1 MRQIATSRYSF
12 GFWGAKVCSV
22 LNILVGGGFGV
33 VNYVVVG
40 QVLSAVSDYKMSI
53 TVGIVIIAIVSYVVS
68 IFGFKIIHTFEKYS
82 WIYTFIIF
90 CVLLAQAT
98 PHVDADFKG
107 EDGSSGLV
115 FAGTFLTIL
124 AINFCKSRNWEFE
137 LSHPRLIILN
147 SKCVWMVLYRC

>member
-90 CVLLAQAT
+90 CVLLGQAT

-107 EDGSSGLV
+107 EDGSSGLL

-124 AINFCKSRNWEFE
+124 AINFCKPRNRIFE
-137 LSHPRLIILN
+137 LPILD
-147 SKCVWMVLYRC
+147 